1 MRPLYALGYVGGW
14 VLGVVMLTAAAGVEV
29 LEAAR
34 RKA

>member
-14 VLGVVMLTAAAGVEV
+14 VLGVVALGLAAGAEV
-29 LEAAR
+29 LEGWR